1 MKYTGKWWDSKHRT
15 EPEREFTYG
24 VVKILYVII
33 VVIAILF
40 FLTGCEKFEMESN
53 PQLNLNGRWDVV
65 EVDVVIDKVNYNS
78 EVIVLDDDRA
88 AVSNF
93 FVTGVTENNE
103 LLLSQD
109 FENTIINKRFDE
121 STTQWEFD
129 YNSLRVSDDISDE
142 TMNVWFPCTYC
153 TESTIIETDYRG
165 SKTRYTFSIDT
176 YGAMPSNV
184 LKLTSQVFYTNILIG
199 GNQYDKA
206 IESHLEITLHRF

>member
-1 MKYTGKWWDSKHRT
+1 MKK
-15 EPEREFTYG
+15 
-24 VVKILYVII
+24 YVFLLL
-33 VVIAILF
+33 VFLF
-40 FLTGCEKFEMESN
+40 SLTSCEKFEMPSE

-65 EVDVVIDKVNYNS
+65 DVSVVIDKVNYNS
-78 EVIVLDDDRA
+78 EVVVLDDDRA
-88 AVSNF
+88 AVNNF
-93 FVTGVTENNE
+93 FISGVTPNNE
-103 LLLSQD
+103 LILSQD

-129 YNSLRVSDDISDE
+129 YNSLRISDDISDE
-142 TMNVWFPCTYC
+142 WMDVWFPCTYC
-153 TESTIIETDYRG
+153 KEKTIIETDYMG
-165 SKTRYTFSIDT
+165 SKTRYTFSVDT

>member
-1 MKYTGKWWDSKHRT
+1 MKKYVFLLLVFLFS
-15 EPEREFTYG
+15 FTS
-24 VVKILYVII
+24 
-33 VVIAILF
+33 
-40 FLTGCEKFEMESN
+40 CEKFEMPSE

-65 EVDVVIDKVNYNS
+65 DVSVIIDKVNYNS
-78 EVIVLDDDRA
+78 EVVVLDDDRA
-88 AVSNF
+88 AVNNF
-93 FVTGVTENNE
+93 FISGVTPDNE
-103 LLLSQD
+103 LILSQD

-129 YNSLRVSDDISDE
+129 YNSLRISDDISDE
-142 TMNVWFPCTYC
+142 WMDVWFPCTYC
-153 TESTIIETDYRG
+153 KEKTVIETDYMG
-165 SKTRYTFSIDT
+165 SKTRYTFSVDT

>member
-1 MKYTGKWWDSKHRT
+1 MKKYVFLLLVFLFS
-15 EPEREFTYG
+15 FTS
-24 VVKILYVII
+24 
-33 VVIAILF
+33 
-40 FLTGCEKFEMESN
+40 CEKFEMPSE

-65 EVDVVIDKVNYNS
+65 DVSVVIDKVNYNS
-78 EVIVLDDDRA
+78 EVVVLDDDRA
-88 AVSNF
+88 AVNNF
-93 FVTGVTENNE
+93 FISGVTPDNE
-103 LLLSQD
+103 LILSQD

-129 YNSLRVSDDISDE
+129 YNSLRISDDISDE
-142 TMNVWFPCTYC
+142 WMDVWFPCTYC
-153 TESTIIETDYRG
+153 KEKTIIETDYMG
-165 SKTRYTFSIDT
+165 SKTRYTFSVDT